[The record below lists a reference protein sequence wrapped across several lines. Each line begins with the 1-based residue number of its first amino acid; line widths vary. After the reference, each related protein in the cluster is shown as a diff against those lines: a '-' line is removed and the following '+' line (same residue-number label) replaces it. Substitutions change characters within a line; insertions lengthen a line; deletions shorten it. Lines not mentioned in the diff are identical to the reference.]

1 MQLSKRFKKV
11 IAWRFLSFFV
21 TIFIN
26 YLVFGSWNKSF
37 WFTVVL
43 MTIFTI
49 LHYYFEMIWEKIEDR
64 I

>member
-21 TIFIN
+21 TILIN

-49 LHYYFEMIWEKIEDR
+49 LHYYFEMMWEKIEDR

>member
-49 LHYYFEMIWEKIEDR
+49 LHYYFEMMWEKIEDR